1 MGWFLL
7 TPRFTPFYLANGSR
21 WIQHKVVESIEQV
34 NFGGTVMPQL
44 LLVGDG
50 VEQGSSYHPKKG
62 KVPADVLANYIVYLD
77 TLDTIIKSAP
87 KGMHTDIPCC
97 FDYSPP
103 SFFFPSPPF
112 FFAFL
117 LFRFE
122 ISIQLYAPPPQK
134 KIC

>member
-62 KVPADVLANYIVYLD
+62 MVNEWGGRGGC
-77 TLDTIIKSAP
+77 TLYCSC
-87 KGMHTDIPCC
+87 H
-97 FDYSPP
+97 
-103 SFFFPSPPF
+103 
-112 FFAFL
+112 
-117 LFRFE
+117 
-122 ISIQLYAPPPQK
+122 
-134 KIC
+134 